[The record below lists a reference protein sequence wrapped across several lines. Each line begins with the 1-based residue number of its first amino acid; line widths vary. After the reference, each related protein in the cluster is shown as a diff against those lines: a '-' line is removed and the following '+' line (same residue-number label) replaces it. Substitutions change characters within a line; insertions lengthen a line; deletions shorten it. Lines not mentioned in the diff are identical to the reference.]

1 MENLGVVIVSHSE
14 NIAKGIKDL
23 ISEVAKDVS
32 VTIAG
37 GTNEGGIGT
46 SFDKVLA
53 AIEENES
60 STLFTFFD
68 LGSARMNLDMAKDF
82 TDKEVSIY
90 TVPVVEG
97 SYTAAA
103 LIQAGA
109 NKEAIEL
116 QLNSL
121 IIEK

>member
-109 NKEAIEL
+109 DKEAIEL